1 MGNKDDRE
9 GLHSLFIFF
18 IYLEIV
24 ECVTEQ

>member
-9 GLHSLFIFF
+9 ALHCLFIFF